1 MSRKTRCRSMRRLGI
16 FLAVLVSCSIS
27 AGVRAQSGFDS
38 NGQCVGDADGD
49 GTVAINE
56 IIIAVNNALNGCGF
70 VPITLQFRATVGEE
84 TFACGNLYHNVGTT
98 KADIVPSDFRF
109 YIYNV
114 RLVTRTGQ
122 VVPLKLDQDHTWQ
135 LDDLALLDFENKQT
149 PCGNGTTAT
158 NTTVH
163 GMAPPADYTGVRFQL
178 GLPFDRNHGNQAI
191 APSPLDLTGMFWS
204 WQDGYRFLKIDTA
217 FDNVRVHLGSTGC
230 VLGSHANVV
239 TSCARLNIAAS
250 VPARPR
256 RPTRSRSVRA
266 TGISR
271 AVQAPRARK
280 SISQALRAPWPRR
293 SPAGS
298 RTPATSASPIRAL
311 KYPTSSGLMTA

>member
-1 MSRKTRCRSMRRLGI
+1 MRRLGI

-38 NGQCVGDADGD
+38 NGQCVGDAHGD

-239 TSCARLNIAAS
+239 TSCARLNIAEVDLDGFNPAS
-250 VPARPR
+250 NTIVADL
-256 RPTRSRSVRA
+256 
-266 TGISR
+266 G
-271 AVQAPRARK
+271 
-280 SISQALRAPWPRR
+280 ALLASSDITSNQPNTPPGCESDPVDQDCDPMFTNLGLHFSDGTP
-293 SPAGS
+293 SPATQS
-298 RTPATSASPIRAL
+298 FFRVE
-311 KYPTSSGLMTA
+311 

>member
-1 MSRKTRCRSMRRLGI
+1 MRHVGRIATALLGASLI
-16 FLAVLVSCSIS
+16 A
-27 AGVRAQSGFDS
+27 AGARAQNGFDA
-38 NGQCVGDADGD
+38 NGQCVGDADGN

-70 VPITLQFRATVGEE
+70 IPITLQFRATVGEE
-84 TFACGNLYHNVGTT
+84 TFACGNVYHNVGTT

-114 RLVTRTGQ
+114 RLVSKDGQ
-122 VVPLKLDQDHTWQ
+122 VVPLRLDQDHAWQ
-135 LDDLALLDFENKQT
+135 LDDLALLDFENRVA

-158 NTTVH
+158 NTTVR
-163 GMAPPADYTGVRFQL
+163 GMAPPGDYTGVRFQL

-230 VLGSHANVV
+230 VLGSHPNVV
-239 TSCARLNIAAS
+239 TSCARLNIPEVDLDGFNPAS
-250 VPARPR
+250 NTIVADL
-256 RPTRSRSVRA
+256 
-266 TGISR
+266 G
-271 AVQAPRARK
+271 
-280 SISQALRAPWPRR
+280 ALLANSDINANQPNTPPGCESDPDDQDCDPMFTNLGLHFSDGTP
-293 SPAGS
+293 SPATQKFF
-298 RTPATSASPIRAL
+298 RVE
-311 KYPTSSGLMTA
+311 

>member
-1 MSRKTRCRSMRRLGI
+1 MRRLGI

-239 TSCARLNIAAS
+239 TSCARLNIAEVDLDGFNPAS
-250 VPARPR
+250 NTIVADL
-256 RPTRSRSVRA
+256 
-266 TGISR
+266 G
-271 AVQAPRARK
+271 
-280 SISQALRAPWPRR
+280 ALLASSDITSNQPNTPPGCESDPVDQDCDPMFTNLGLHFSDGTP
-293 SPAGS
+293 SPATQS
-298 RTPATSASPIRAL
+298 FFRVE
-311 KYPTSSGLMTA
+311 